1 VTDRV
6 RLTFQEFGETVVSRI
21 GLRSYGASL
30 SEATSLS
37 DDLLLDSLGRLEL
50 SLEAEEL
57 ADAEMPV
64 DLLDELRTLG
74 DVYAWYDS
82 AKGGR

>member
-1 VTDRV
+1 MTDGE
-6 RLTFQEFGETVVSRI
+6 RLTFPAFSEALVSRI
-21 GLRSYGASL
+21 GLGSYVDSL

-64 DLLDELRTLG
+64 ELLEELRTLA
-74 DVYAWYDS
+74 DVYAWYES
-82 AKGGR
+82 ATQGR